1 MKMVRF
7 GAKCIECIMGQ
18 LVRTNAEGAGG
29 GGGTETHKL
38 KKIREENFLAFW
50 TFNEALKDPGFIK
63 FHYKLKYFPLDWK
76 VSVH

>member
-18 LVRTNAEGAGG
+18 LVLSTTEGVGGEAER
-29 GGGTETHKL
+29 HKL

-50 TFNEALKDPGFIK
+50 TFNEANLSNIVVLS
-63 FHYKLKYFPLDWK
+63 HN
-76 VSVH
+76 